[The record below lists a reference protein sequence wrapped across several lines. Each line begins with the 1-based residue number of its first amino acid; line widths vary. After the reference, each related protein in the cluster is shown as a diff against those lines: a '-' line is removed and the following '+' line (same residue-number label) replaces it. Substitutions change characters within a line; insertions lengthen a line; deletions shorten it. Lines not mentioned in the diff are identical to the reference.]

1 MIFLIS
7 GKFTVF
13 YAIFSFSIRNCP
25 AVFLFH
31 VFLPG
36 YDTDICIM
44 KLIACIMCFLMSPA
58 CVVFSAGT
66 DSLLAVFWNLENFF
80 DFTDGGGGSSD
91 REFSPEGERRWTGGR
106 YWRKCHSVAKSII
119 WISEKY
125 GRMPDVMGFAEV
137 ENGSVLRSVIYG
149 TALKKY
155 GYVQIH
161 ADSPDPRGIDV
172 ALVYRKRLFRCA
184 GWKTFPVS
192 ADMDGNRMATRD
204 ILYVCLEGSDED
216 RYHFLVNHHPSKYGG
231 AAATAGKRIAA
242 MNVMLHVC
250 DSLSAAGENNIVC
263 MGDFNDNPDGE
274 ALGLAGKRLVNLG
287 KDLHERGEGTIRFS
301 GKWDLIDMFL
311 VSRDMESSA
320 VMEICFPGF
329 LAVRDNTC
337 SGMKPLRTYTGPRY
351 SGGISDH
358 LPIIMIVKK
367 D

>member
-1 MIFLIS
+1 
-7 GKFTVF
+7 
-13 YAIFSFSIRNCP
+13 
-25 AVFLFH
+25 
-31 VFLPG
+31 
-36 YDTDICIM
+36 
-44 KLIACIMCFLMSPA
+44 
-58 CVVFSAGT
+58 
-66 DSLLAVFWNLENFF
+66 
-80 DFTDGGGGSSD
+80 
-91 REFSPEGERRWTGGR
+91 
-106 YWRKCHSVAKSII
+106 
-119 WISEKY
+119 
-125 GRMPDVMGFAEV
+125 
-137 ENGSVLRSVIYG
+137 
-149 TALKKY
+149 
-155 GYVQIH
+155 
-161 ADSPDPRGIDV
+161 
-172 ALVYRKRLFRCA
+172 
-184 GWKTFPVS
+184 
-192 ADMDGNRMATRD
+192 MDGNRMATRD
-204 ILYVCLEGSDED
+204 ILYVCLEGSDGD

-287 KDLHERGEGTIRFS
+287 KDLHERGEGTIKFS